1 MALENGG
8 FRAPPAECPRDPLH
22 APAVIAASL
31 NCQGRVSSVAK
42 KRCRHRQGPI
52 GAESGSPKHSIVIDL
67 RVAECFPIEDM
78 ASETKRI
85 PVESIRPNRN
95 QPRTVFATGA
105 IRKLADTIREHG
117 LLQPLVV
124 RRVRGASG
132 YELVAGERRL
142 RAVKLLGRKT
152 VPAIIRIAT
161 DRDAAELAL
170 IENLMREG
178 LDPVEEGRAFRA
190 LLNEGES
197 YRRLAKRIGKAVGY
211 IQNRVRLLDM
221 PADVRMLV
229 RRRPHMLMHG
239 YELSR
244 IKDTGIRKALVKKCL
259 GDSTG
264 GLTLSRLRYE
274 IRFAAQESGREE
286 TDHPY
291 ALWECDYRRDPSD
304 GDETYPGNCHPLV
317 VQKCLECISRNTLH
331 RSKPTFTFWLP
342 FAGSG
347 TGIETA
353 KRLGVRKIVATD
365 VTPAAPGVERADARQ
380 SGLRSASIDCIFAH
394 PPYWSAFRYSRARR
408 GETNRADMS
417 LLLTLDEY
425 LLAIEQFYREAY
437 RVMRPDGHLFL
448 MIGDIRRGN
457 ELVPLVAHLSLLGQR
472 YFRLT
477 QRVTVIR
484 NRASP
489 LTPLLVS
496 NARRRGH
503 LIDVTDSV
511 IFFHKPR

>member
-1 MALENGG
+1 M
-8 FRAPPAECPRDPLH
+8 
-22 APAVIAASL
+22 
-31 NCQGRVSSVAK
+31 AK

-142 RAVKLLGRKT
+142 RAVKLLGWRT
-152 VPAIIRIAT
+152 VQATVIRAA
-161 DRDAAELAL
+161 DRQSAEMAL
-170 IENLMREG
+170 VENIVREG
-178 LDPVEEGRAFRA
+178 LNPLEEGRALRT
-190 LLNEGES
+190 LLDAGES
-197 YRRLAKRIGKAVGY
+197 YRGLAKRIGKDKSY

-221 PADVRMLV
+221 PADVKSLV
-229 RRRPHMLMHG
+229 RRNPNLLLHA

-244 IKDTGIRKALVKKCL
+244 VKDAGLRRQLVKKCL
-259 GDSTG
+259 ADKSGK
-264 GLTLSRLRYE
+264 LTLSRLRYE
-274 IRFAAQESGREE
+274 MRYAAQAPKGLGS
-286 TDHPY
+286 HPY
-291 ALWECDYRRDPSD
+291 ALWECGYSRDPSD
-304 GDETYPGNCHPLV
+304 GDETYPGNCHPSV
-317 VQKCLECISRNTLH
+317 VENCLRCISGNTLH
-331 RSKPTFTFWLP
+331 RRRPPFTLWIA

-353 KRLGVRKIVATD
+353 RKLGVPKVIATD
-365 VTPAAPGVERADARQ
+365 VNPAALGIERTDARH
-380 SGLRSASIDCIFAH
+380 SGLPTMSVDCIFAH
-394 PPYWSAFRYSRARR
+394 PPYWKAFKYSHAIR
-408 GETNRADMS
+408 GDANRADIS
-417 LLLTLDEY
+417 LALTLDEY
-425 LLAIEQFYREAY
+425 LHAIEQFFREAH
-437 RVMRPDGHLFL
+437 RVMKPDGHLFV
-448 MIGDIRRGN
+448 MMGDIRKANR
-457 ELVPLVAHLSLLGQR
+457 LVPLTAHLALMGEKL
-472 YFRLT
+472 FHLT
-477 QRVTVIR
+477 QRVTVVR

-503 LIDVTDSV
+503 LIDVTDTV
-511 IFFHKPR
+511 LFFRKPR